1 MRRFPLWL
9 VLLGVAPGVVL
20 PVSAQLDATK
30 PFDVWALQRI
40 ARVSEP
46 QLSPDG
52 STLAFV
58 VERVLLSDNRKEKH
72 IYTVPLEGG
81 APSQLTYD
89 GKSNRRPRWSP
100 DSTHIAFV
108 SDRSDSSQIWIM
120 EADGSRP
127 RQVTNLATEAGG
139 VLFAPDGEHVL
150 FTSRIVP
157 ECGDE
162 WECNKR
168 VLEEREQDPV
178 KARTYDRLLYRRWD
192 HWDDGRQGHL
202 FLIDLE
208 GGEPRDL
215 TPRSHDI
222 PPFSLGGPDAYDISP
237 DGQEV
242 CFAMAVGEDR
252 ATNTNLDLFVVS
264 IEGGEPVSIVSGP
277 AAETSPRYSPDGR
290 SIAFR
295 GQVRPGYESDR
306 YRLMVYSRPT
316 SEVANLTESFDR
328 WVSEVA
334 WSPDSSRLF
343 FTAEDRG
350 GGPIFTVPAGGGG
363 LKSVVFGD
371 AHHGD
376 IQLTPDGRS
385 IVYSVQS
392 ASHPTE
398 VFRGFASGGPAVPLT
413 RLNDDLMSEY
423 AIDSPEEI
431 SYESIDGTTIHG
443 FLVKPPGF
451 DFERKYPLL
460 LLIHGGPQG
469 AWGQK
474 WSYRWNPQVFA
485 GAGYV
490 VFMPNPRGSTGY
502 GQTLTDAINGD
513 WGGLV
518 YEDIMAGLDYVL
530 RRPYADS
537 GKLTA
542 AGASYGGYMINWML
556 GRTDRFRA
564 FVSHAGVYDLP
575 SMFGSTEELWFPIWE
590 FNGTPWENPE
600 MYQRWSPSQFAN
612 RFKTPTLV
620 IHGEKD
626 YRVPVTQAMQ
636 LFTALQLRKVP
647 SKFLHFPDEGH
658 WILKPRNSVHWYQSV
673 IAWLDEWIARPHR
686 PVEPPVYR
694 RDMEREET
702 PPADGGPTAA
712 TDRGNDVG
720 AARGARP

>member
-9 VLLGVAPGVVL
+9 VLLGVFPAG
-20 PVSAQLDATK
+20 AQFDVKK

-46 QLSPDG
+46 HLSPDG

-72 IYTVPLEGG
+72 IYTVPLDGG
-81 APSQLTYD
+81 PPSRLTYD
-89 GKSNRRPRWSP
+89 GKSNHRPRWSP

-127 RQVTNLATEAGG
+127 RQVTHLPTEAGG
-139 VLFAPDGEHVL
+139 HLFAPDGRHLL

-157 ECGDE
+157 ACGDD

-168 VLEEREQDPV
+168 VIEEREQDPV
-178 KARTYDRLLYRRWD
+178 KARTYDHLLYRHWD
-192 HWDDGRQGHL
+192 KWDDGRQGHL
-202 FLIDLE
+202 FLVDLE

-215 TPRSHDI
+215 TPGGRDV
-222 PPFSLGGPDAYDISP
+222 PPFSLAGPDAYDISP
-237 DGQEV
+237 DGQEI
-242 CFAMAVGEDR
+242 CFAMAVGDDP
-252 ATNTNLDLFVVS
+252 ATNTNVDLFVVS
-264 IEGGEPVSIVSGP
+264 IEGGKPVPIVTGP
-277 AAETSPRYSPDGR
+277 AAETSPLYSPDGQ

-295 GQVRPGYESDR
+295 AQVRPGYESDR

-316 SEVANLTESFDR
+316 SEVTHLTENFDR

-334 WSPDSSRLF
+334 WAPDSRRLF

-350 GGPIFTVPAGGGG
+350 RGPIFRVPATGGG
-363 LKSVVFGD
+363 LTSVGFGD

-385 IVYSVQS
+385 IIYSAQS

-398 VFRGFASGGPAVPLT
+398 IFLGFASGGPPVPLT
-413 RLNDDLMSEY
+413 RFNDELMSEY

-431 SYESIDGTTIHG
+431 SYESLDGTAIHG

-469 AWGQK
+469 AWGQS

-518 YEDIMAGLDYVL
+518 YEDIMAGVDYVL
-530 RRPYADS
+530 RRPYIDS
-537 GKLTA
+537 SKLTA

-556 GRTDRFRA
+556 GRTERFRA

-575 SMFGSTEELWFPIWE
+575 SMFGATEELWFPIWE

-600 MYQRWSPSQFAN
+600 MYERWSPSRFVD

-626 YRVPVTQAMQ
+626 FRVPVTQAMQ

-647 SKFLHFPDEGH
+647 SRFLHFPDEGH

-686 PVEPPVYR
+686 PVEPPTYR
-694 RDMEREET
+694 REVGPRETEVEGKE
-702 PPADGGPTAA
+702 PVVESGPQ
-712 TDRGNDVG
+712 
-720 AARGARP
+720 